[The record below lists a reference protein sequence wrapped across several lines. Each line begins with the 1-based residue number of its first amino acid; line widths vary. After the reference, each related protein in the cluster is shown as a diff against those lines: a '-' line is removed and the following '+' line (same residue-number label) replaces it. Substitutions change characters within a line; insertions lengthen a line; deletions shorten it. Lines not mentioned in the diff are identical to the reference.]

1 MGGRPRSDLEAAEQD
16 RKRRDSGGEEDAVE
30 ARRIKLW
37 VCEDRECGNFA
48 EQEPGETCEWC
59 AKGTI
64 IEVEFAEAGLLPPG
78 QRTGEEQRNVGT
90 VGDEAVGADVDRPG
104 VDRVEPSGLLALDPQ
119 VAAAIEAGSPMYYES
134 SGPLVPPGQRERGED
149 DAYEA
154 PSGRSGGCAPSTDV
168 DGFLCG
174 GLFHCD
180 RPEYH
185 AGPHASA
192 VPVGEGADSGPD
204 HQAYADPIDGGWG
217 GYEAACHDCAWR
229 GGVVH
234 DDKGLAQEEAWEHAE
249 QAPPPSPSGAGQ
261 PQLHPEA
268 GQRARRIL
276 ELDASD
282 RDHADAAREIYVEAV
297 YLAQYVLRALS
308 APRETRGGRQH
319 D

>member
-1 MGGRPRSDLEAAEQD
+1 MCP
-16 RKRRDSGGEEDAVE
+16 DSGGDEDAVE
-30 ARRIKLW
+30 ALAELLIEFSRYQPNG
-37 VCEDRECGNFA
+37 EREHGRWA
-48 EQEPGETCEWC
+48 RE
-59 AKGTI
+59 
-64 IEVEFAEAGLLPPG
+64 
-78 QRTGEEQRNVGT
+78 
-90 VGDEAVGADVDRPG
+90 
-104 VDRVEPSGLLALDPQ
+104 
-119 VAAAIEAGSPMYYES
+119 AAAKYV
-134 SGPLVPPGQRERGED
+134 SGFLPPGQRERGED

-308 APRETRGGRQH
+308 APRETRGRGH